1 MFDEVAY
8 AFAVIFPDVQVAAM
22 REVPLQRGLVPSHR
36 LRRPAV
42 LDLHGFVHSC
52 TAVAIAL
59 VHVASCVVEHL
70 RELDLERRRA
80 SYRVVDRLRA
90 RDVLPVDRNLRF
102 VDEPAGDRH
111 LLLVVPPRKDSSRE
125 DDVVDGYPGRPPA
138 EVVEFQ
144 DGLVASFF
152 LRPPAPHELAYTP
165 CEIALDFLQIAAQER
180 VAQVVSEV
188 F

>member
-1 MFDEVAY
+1 MS
-8 AFAVIFPDVQVAAM
+8 AA
-22 REVPLQRGLVPSHR
+22 
-36 LRRPAV
+36 
-42 LDLHGFVHSC
+42 
-52 TAVAIAL
+52 
-59 VHVASCVVEHL
+59 
-70 RELDLERRRA
+70 
-80 SYRVVDRLRA
+80 
-90 RDVLPVDRNLRF
+90 VDRNLRF

-180 VAQVVSEV
+180 VAKASKAFYSDTGLMALLCRHDRVLWLVNMTSAGERQHYALSLLSRLFKHLPPGWNIGLLYDIACQIARSIIKVRFHSASLVNH
-188 F
+188 